1 VKRDFDKLRL
11 RGLDMVFQPIEQLHL
26 GAEAEVWSGTW
37 MGRPAVKKIRRPRGW
52 RHPNLEKRLG
62 FRRMLSEARLLIRA
76 QRVGLEVPAIWDLDL
91 DNGVLVM
98 EMLPGRPLI
107 EILRDKTTSQ
117 EVINSSLYNS
127 GALVRRLHRLAITHG
142 DLSTN
147 NILIDQ
153 GLNAYLVDFGL
164 ASIEYEVERFGIDL
178 HVIDEILGAS
188 HPSIE
193 GAIEVFLQGYVDE
206 EINLGPAAELS
217 GGSVP
222 DAESVLRRL
231 EQVRSRVRYHG

>member
-1 VKRDFDKLRL
+1 
-11 RGLDMVFQPIEQLHL
+11 MVFQPNERLHL
-26 GAEAEVWSGTW
+26 GAEAEVWSGLW
-37 MGRPAVKKIRRPRGW
+37 MGRQAVRKIRRKRGW

-62 FRRMLSEARLLIRA
+62 FRRLLSEARLLIRA
-76 QRVGLEVPAIWDLDL
+76 RRVGLEVPAIWDVDL
-91 DNGVLVM
+91 DKGILVM

-107 EILRDKTTSQ
+107 ELLRDD
-117 EVINSSLYNS
+117 NSTQDLIRNSLYNS

-147 NILIDQ
+147 NILIDDD
-153 GLNAYLVDFGL
+153 LSAHLVDFGL
-164 ASIEYEVERFGIDL
+164 ASIDYEVERFGIDL

-193 GAIEVFLQGYVDE
+193 GGIDIFLKGYLDE
-206 EINLGPAAELS
+206 ESRLGPAKEQT
-217 GGSVP
+217 GGVVP
-222 DAESVLRRL
+222 TADAVMKRL

>member
-1 VKRDFDKLRL
+1 
-11 RGLDMVFQPIEQLHL
+11 MVFQPNERLHL
-26 GAEAEVWSGTW
+26 GAEAEVWSGLW
-37 MGRPAVKKIRRPRGW
+37 MGRQAVRKIRRKRGW

-62 FRRMLSEARLLIRA
+62 FRRLLSEARLLIRA
-76 QRVGLEVPAIWDLDL
+76 RRVGLEVPAIWDVDL
-91 DNGVLVM
+91 DKGILVM

-107 EILRDKTTSQ
+107 ELLRD
-117 EVINSSLYNS
+117 ENSTQDLIRNSLYNS

-147 NILIDQ
+147 NILIDDD
-153 GLNAYLVDFGL
+153 LSAHLVDFGL
-164 ASIEYEVERFGIDL
+164 ASIDYEVERFGIDL

-193 GAIEVFLQGYVDE
+193 GGIDIFLKGYLDE
-206 EINLGPAAELS
+206 ESRLGPAKEQT
-217 GGSVP
+217 GGVVP
-222 DAESVLRRL
+222 TADAVMKRL

>member
-1 VKRDFDKLRL
+1 
-11 RGLDMVFQPIEQLHL
+11 MVFQPLEQLHL
-26 GAEAEVWSGTW
+26 GAEAEVWSGIW
-37 MGRPAVKKIRRPRGW
+37 MGKPAVRKLRRPRGW

-76 QRVGLEVPAIWDLDL
+76 QKVGLEVPAIWDLDL
-91 DNGVLVM
+91 DNGVLIM
-98 EMLPGRPLI
+98 ERLPGRPLI
-107 EILRDKTTSQ
+107 ELLRDDKSSSEDIQ
-117 EVINSSLYNS
+117 SSLYNS

-147 NILIDQ
+147 NILIDDNS
-153 GLNAYLVDFGL
+153 NAYLVDFGL
-164 ASIEYEVERFGIDL
+164 ASVEYEIERFGIDL

-193 GAIEVFLQGYVDE
+193 GAIEIFLQGYIDE
-206 EINLGPAAELS
+206 EVKLGPTVELS
-217 GGSVP
+217 GGMVP
-222 DAESVLRRL
+222 DAKSILTRL

>member
-1 VKRDFDKLRL
+1 
-11 RGLDMVFQPIEQLHL
+11 MVFQPNERLHL
-26 GAEAEVWSGTW
+26 GAEAEVWSGLW
-37 MGRPAVKKIRRPRGW
+37 MGRQAVRKIRRKRGW

-62 FRRMLSEARLLIRA
+62 FRRLLSEARLLIRA
-76 QRVGLEVPAIWDLDL
+76 RRVGLEVPAIWDVDL
-91 DNGVLVM
+91 DKGILVM

-107 EILRDKTTSQ
+107 ELLRD
-117 EVINSSLYNS
+117 ENSTQDMIRNSLYNS

-147 NILIDQ
+147 NILIDDD
-153 GLNAYLVDFGL
+153 LSAHLVDFGL
-164 ASIEYEVERFGIDL
+164 ASIDYEVERFGIDL

-193 GAIEVFLQGYVDE
+193 GGIDIFLKGYLDE
-206 EINLGPAAELS
+206 ESRLGPAKGQT
-217 GGSVP
+217 GGVVP
-222 DAESVLRRL
+222 TADAVMKRL

>member
-1 VKRDFDKLRL
+1 
-11 RGLDMVFQPIEQLHL
+11 MVFQPHERLHL

-37 MGRPAVKKIRRPRGW
+37 MGRQAVRKIRRKRGW

-62 FRRMLSEARLLIRA
+62 FRRLLSEARLLIRA
-76 QRVGLEVPAIWDLDL
+76 RRVGLEVPAIWDVDL
-91 DNGVLVM
+91 DRGILVM

-107 EILRDKTTSQ
+107 ELLRDENSTQ
-117 EVINSSLYNS
+117 EMITNSLYNS

-147 NILIDQ
+147 NILINQDFSAQ
-153 GLNAYLVDFGL
+153 LVDFGL
-164 ASIEYEVERFGIDL
+164 ASIDYEVERFGIDL

-193 GAIEVFLQGYVDE
+193 GAIDIFLSGYVE
-206 EINLGPAAELS
+206 EESRLGPAKEQT
-217 GGSVP
+217 GGVVPSANSVMK
-222 DAESVLRRL
+222 RL

>member
-1 VKRDFDKLRL
+1 
-11 RGLDMVFQPIEQLHL
+11 MVFQPNERLHL
-26 GAEAEVWSGTW
+26 GAEAEVWSGLW
-37 MGRPAVKKIRRPRGW
+37 MGRQAVRKIRRKRGW

-62 FRRMLSEARLLIRA
+62 FRRLLSEARLLIRA
-76 QRVGLEVPAIWDLDL
+76 RRVGLEVPAIWDVDL
-91 DNGVLVM
+91 DKGILVM

-107 EILRDKTTSQ
+107 ELLRD
-117 EVINSSLYNS
+117 ENSTQDLIRNSLYNS

-147 NILIDQ
+147 NILIDDD
-153 GLNAYLVDFGL
+153 LSAHLVDFGL
-164 ASIEYEVERFGIDL
+164 ASIDYEVERFGIDL

-193 GAIEVFLQGYVDE
+193 GGIDIFLKGYLDE
-206 EINLGPAAELS
+206 DSRLGPAKEQT
-217 GGSVP
+217 GGVVP
-222 DAESVLRRL
+222 TADAVMKRL

>member
-1 VKRDFDKLRL
+1 VR
-11 RGLDMVFQPIEQLHL
+11 
-26 GAEAEVWSGTW
+26 
-37 MGRPAVKKIRRPRGW
+37 KIRRKRGW

-62 FRRMLSEARLLIRA
+62 FRRLLSEARLLIRA
-76 QRVGLEVPAIWDLDL
+76 RRVGLEVPAIWDVDL
-91 DNGVLVM
+91 EKGILIM

-107 EILRDKTTSQ
+107 ELLRDEKSTQ
-117 EVINSSLYNS
+117 DMIRNSLYNS

-147 NILIDQ
+147 NILIDDD
-153 GLNAYLVDFGL
+153 LSAHLVDFGL
-164 ASIEYEVERFGIDL
+164 ASIDYEVERFGIDL

-193 GAIEVFLQGYVDE
+193 GGIDIFLEGYLDE
-206 EINLGPAAELS
+206 ESRLGPAKEQT
-217 GGSVP
+217 GGVVP
-222 DAESVLRRL
+222 SADAVMKRL